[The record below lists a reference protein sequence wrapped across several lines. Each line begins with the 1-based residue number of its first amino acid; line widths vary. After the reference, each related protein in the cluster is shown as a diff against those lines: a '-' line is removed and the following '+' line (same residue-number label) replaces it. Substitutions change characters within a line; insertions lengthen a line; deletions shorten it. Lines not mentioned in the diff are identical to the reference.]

1 MQTIKIKH
9 VTLDNFQSY
18 SNLTLHFPEN
28 SGFYFVKGKN
38 LKEPEMGSEGVGK
51 SSLFDAICWA
61 FYGKTPKGFKAS
73 DIVSWSFDKKS
84 TSVTIQTSLGTLVR
98 KQSPNM
104 LLWQGAPIDQSYLN
118 GMLGLSYEQFIIT
131 TIHGQDLDFFLEKK
145 GAEQS
150 EFLTDVLNLNRWDL
164 YQQRAKDL
172 LKSKQSELTNLQMTQ
187 KNLEGQIQQLRSL
200 NWEKECYEWDKERK
214 IALQKIE
221 SEKEKLQQE
230 YTTKEKE
237 KDSLTKKLADTLL
250 TLPKEKPQEESILRL
265 RNNQQKLTQI
275 LGELSAEKQS
285 VLKWINYFTKTPSC
299 ATCLQPISEE
309 HSQKHLNDFKKKE
322 TSLTEDIEF
331 SEKRRTAIAEKIATL
346 TQAFENYR
354 MQVHSIEKET
364 MAIKIKKEG
373 IEKELSR
380 IKSLMDSYDSQK
392 NQKVINPF
400 LKKKEET
407 EQKLAELNSQLKS
420 VTSSV
425 ETFFHEI
432 DHYSF
437 WVQGFRD
444 IKISQ
449 FQYFLEQLENEANIL
464 LKKLEMVSWKFSIS
478 SQTNNAGYTTISIDA
493 SHEGQTAPLSRY
505 SGGEGVRLK
514 IVFQMALGGL
524 LQRITETS
532 FNIEV
537 FDEPFRY
544 LSKNGIKMSLDVLKE
559 YSLLSEKQVYLI
571 DHSVHSYGE
580 FDGEILVIKDSE
592 GSHADWE

>member
-1 MQTIKIKH
+1 MQTIKIKSI
-9 VTLDNFQSY
+9 TLNNFQSY
-18 SNLTLHFPEN
+18 SHLELNFPEN
-28 SGFYFVKGKN
+28 PGFYFVKGKN

-51 SSLFDAICWA
+51 SSLFDAVCWA

-84 TSVTIQTSLGTLVR
+84 TSVTVQTNLGTLIR
-98 KQSPNM
+98 EQSPNA
-104 LLWQGAPIDQSYLN
+104 LLWQGAPMDQIHLN
-118 GMLGLSYEQFIIT
+118 KMLGLSYEQFIIT

-150 EFLTDVLNLNRWDL
+150 EFLTDVLGLNRWDL
-164 YQQRAKDL
+164 YQQKAKDL
-172 LKSKQSELTNLQMTQ
+172 LKSKQSELATLQMTQ
-187 KNLEGQIQQLRSL
+187 KNLEGQIQQIQSL
-200 NWEKECYEWDKERK
+200 NWEKECSEWEKERK
-214 IALQKIE
+214 NALKKIDE
-221 SEKEKLQQE
+221 EKKKLQQESSEKEK
-230 YTTKEKE
+230 EKE
-237 KDSLTKKLADTLL
+237 SLTKKLADLLL
-250 TLPKEKPQEESILRL
+250 TLPKEKPQEENLVPL
-265 RNNQQKLTQI
+265 RNNQQKLTQT

-285 VLKWINYFTKTPSC
+285 VMKWIAYFTKTPSC

-309 HSQKHLNDFKKKE
+309 HSQKHIKDFKEKE
-322 TSLTEDIEF
+322 MALTEDIEF
-331 SEKRRTAIAEKIATL
+331 TEKRRTAITEKITTL
-346 TQAFENYR
+346 TRDLENYR
-354 MQVHSIEKET
+354 MRVHSVEKERIALT
-364 MAIKIKKEG
+364 TKKEG
-373 IEKELSR
+373 VEKELKR
-380 IKSLMDSYDSQK
+380 IKSLMDSYESQK
-392 NQKVINPF
+392 NQTVVNPF

-407 EQKLAELNSQLKS
+407 ERKLAELKAQLTS
-420 VTSSV
+420 VKDSV
-425 ETFFHEI
+425 NTLFHEI

-493 SHEGQTAPLSRY
+493 SHEGKIAPLSRY

-532 FNIEV
+532 FSLEV

-544 LSKNGIKMSLDVLKE
+544 LSENGIKMSLDILKE
-559 YSLLSEKQVYLI
+559 YSLFSEKQVYLI

-580 FDGEILVIKDSE
+580 FDGEIMVIKDSE
-592 GSHADWE
+592 GSHASWE